1 MCSNVEET
9 SEWGT
14 IKTSNYP
21 EKLSSNENCWCKL
34 STSNNQRIVLSVI
47 SFQLETNNNECLQA
61 GLYLQSETNL
71 KPSNNC
77 THLVKDHYYISS
89 SQILYLNFLSKYS
102 NANGFWI
109 IYEATDSDS
118 KINLKCGSINEINE
132 LRTKEFTIDQ
142 ANTSTI
148 TTTLFQPTTSTTSSS
163 TKLVLKKNSTRK
175 QQVLMKQFI
184 SSIKPDLTDRKKVL
198 KLMTLKTKKKST
210 TLSITL
216 SSTTTMTSVTNTS
229 LRYLFNQSITNE
241 TTTTTTTSKLILY
254 FISIIHGVI

>member
-1 MCSNVEET
+1 M
-9 SEWGT
+9 
-14 IKTSNYP
+14 
-21 EKLSSNENCWCKL
+21 
-34 STSNNQRIVLSVI
+34 I

-118 KINLKCGSINEINE
+118 KINLKCASSEINE

-142 ANTSTI
+142 TNTSIRLQSTTS
-148 TTTLFQPTTSTTSSS
+148 TTTATTPTTSFQPIGTTSSS
-163 TKLVLKKNSTRK
+163 TKLVLKKNSTK
-175 QQVLMKQFI
+175 QVLMKQFI
-184 SSIKPDLTDRKKVL
+184 SSIKPDLDRKKVL

-210 TLSITL
+210 TLSIT
-216 SSTTTMTSVTNTS
+216 STTLTPVTNTS

-241 TTTTTTTSKLILY
+241 TTSKLILY
-254 FISIIHGVI
+254 FIQ

>member
-1 MCSNVEET
+1 M
-9 SEWGT
+9 
-14 IKTSNYP
+14 
-21 EKLSSNENCWCKL
+21 
-34 STSNNQRIVLSVI
+34 I

-118 KINLKCGSINEINE
+118 KINLKCASNEINE

-142 ANTSTI
+142 TNTSI
-148 TTTLFQPTTSTTSSS
+148 RLQSTTPTTSFQPISTTSFS
-163 TKLVLKKNSTRK
+163 TKLVLKNNSTK
-175 QQVLMKQFI
+175 QVLMKQFI
-184 SSIKPDLTDRKKVL
+184 SSIKPDLDRKKVL

-210 TLSITL
+210 TQSIT
-216 SSTTTMTSVTNTS
+216 TTTLTPVTNTS
-229 LRYLFNQSITNE
+229 LRYLFNQQSITNE
-241 TTTTTTTSKLILY
+241 TTSK
-254 FISIIHGVI
+254 

>member
-1 MCSNVEET
+1 
-9 SEWGT
+9 
-14 IKTSNYP
+14 
-21 EKLSSNENCWCKL
+21 
-34 STSNNQRIVLSVI
+34 VI

-118 KINLKCGSINEINE
+118 KINLKCASSEINE

-142 ANTSTI
+142 ANTSIRLQSTTS
-148 TTTLFQPTTSTTSSS
+148 TTTATTPTTSFQPIGTTSSS
-163 TKLVLKKNSTRK
+163 TKLVLKKNSTK
-175 QQVLMKQFI
+175 QVLMKQFI
-184 SSIKPDLTDRKKVL
+184 SSIKPDLDRKKVL

-210 TLSITL
+210 TLSIT
-216 SSTTTMTSVTNTS
+216 STTSLTPVTNTS

-241 TTTTTTTSKLILY
+241 TTSKLILY
-254 FISIIHGVI
+254 FIQ